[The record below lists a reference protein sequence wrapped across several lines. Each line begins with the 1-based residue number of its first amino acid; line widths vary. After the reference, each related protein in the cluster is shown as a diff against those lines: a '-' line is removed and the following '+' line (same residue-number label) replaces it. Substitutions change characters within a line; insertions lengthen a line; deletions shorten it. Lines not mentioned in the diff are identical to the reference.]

1 MTKVYCDV
9 CGKFISKFDVFKTD
23 FFNVKYEVC
32 EKHYREMYK
41 YHNELKKKMKNEFE
55 TKFSKKI
62 VE

>member
-9 CGKFISKFDVFKTD
+9 CGKFISKFDVFKTY

-41 YHNELKKKMKNEFE
+41 YHNELKKEKNKEC
-55 TKFSKKI
+55 I
-62 VE
+62 

>member
-41 YHNELKKKMKNEFE
+41 YHNELKKEKNKEC
-55 TKFSKKI
+55 I
-62 VE
+62 